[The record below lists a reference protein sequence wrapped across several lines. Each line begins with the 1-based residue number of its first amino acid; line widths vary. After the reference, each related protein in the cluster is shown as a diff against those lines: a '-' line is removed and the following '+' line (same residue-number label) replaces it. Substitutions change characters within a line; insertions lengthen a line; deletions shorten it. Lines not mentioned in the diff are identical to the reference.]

1 VTVQSDDDPAN
12 DHIRIFDPAHIE
24 RLRKEIERK
33 DIGMIV
39 LDPAPGV
46 LDARINNIKQE
57 EVRRGDRP
65 SVKRGSLHQMK
76 MRLGLSVK
84 MFRSTVTRA

>member
-39 LDPAPGV
+39 LDALDV
-46 LDARINNIKQE
+46 LDAKINTIKQA
-57 EVRRGDRP
+57 EVRASRMSRQD
-65 SVKRGSLHQMK
+65 H
-76 MRLGLSVK
+76 
-84 MFRSTVTRA
+84 